1 MLGTISSMLYKFFD
15 NKTGFGPSVNEDL
28 AEELYISFIKKLKKR
43 KMYAKCKDN
52 TWKADLSEIGSS
64 SSKN

>member
-28 AEELYISFIKKLKKR
+28 AEELYISFIKKILKKENICEVQR
-43 KMYAKCKDN
+43 
-52 TWKADLSEIGSS
+52 
-64 SSKN
+64 